1 MEDVQDVEPRS
12 KESEIRSQLE
22 QELAVARLKANL
34 FREEEE
40 RFREKA
46 EKAEEEERKLQ
57 LRLGTLGL

>member
-1 MEDVQDVEPRS
+1 MQDVEPRS

-22 QELAVARLKANL
+22 RELAVARLKANL